1 MADSEEDDILEQQDD
16 DIFDEEE
23 LLRYYFNR
31 GFGYNNILHF
41 LRKYHSYTI
50 SYRTL
55 LRRLRKYGLKRRMNR
70 GGHLPQITH
79 EAVRQRIQGMINGPG
94 SAGGYRTVWH
104 SLELEGIRVPR
115 SVVQS
120 LLKELDPEG
129 SENRRRHR
137 LRRRRYVNPG
147 PNFVWHIDGYDKI
160 KPWGFPIHG
169 AIDGYSRCILWL
181 QVTCSNNAPDNIACL
196 YLTAV
201 STAEGCPVELITD
214 LGTENSIVPAI
225 QSYFR
230 GNSDAHRYVSSPRN
244 QRIEGWWSQFCKQRA
259 CWWRNFFKELESTGE
274 IDTTSEIKMEA
285 LWYSF
290 SVVLQN
296 DLDLVK
302 DHWNTHRIR
311 KSKFQTVAGRPDSL
325 YFLPEQTDTRDY
337 KNEVTNEAF
346 QDVSEHVVVRDY
358 SNVYTEY
365 FDYLT
370 EENGIQTPAEWTDA
384 LELYRFIL
392 YVCD

>member
-1 MADSEEDDILEQQDD
+1 MAADSEDDILGQQDG

-31 GFGYNNILHF
+31 GFGYNNILTF

-55 LRRLRKYGLKRRMNR
+55 LRRLRKYGLKRRNR
-70 GGHLPQITH
+70 DAYLPQITH
-79 EAVRQRIQGMINGPG
+79 DAVRQKIQGMINGPG

-129 SENRRRHR
+129 SENRKRHR

-147 PNFVWHIDGYDKI
+147 PNFAWHIDGYDKI

-169 AIDGYSRCILWL
+169 AIDGYSRRILWL
-181 QVTCSNNAPDNIACL
+181 QVTRSNNAPDNIACL

-201 STAEGCPVELITD
+201 NTAEGCPVELITD
-214 LGTENSIVPAI
+214 LGTENSIVAAI

-244 QRIEGWWSQFCKQRA
+244 QRIECWWSQFCKQRA
-259 CWWRNFFKELESTGE
+259 CWWRNFFKDLDSTGE
-274 IDTTSEIKMEA
+274 IDTASEIKMEA

-290 SVVLQN
+290 SGVLQN

-302 DHWNTHRIR
+302 EHWNTHRIR
-311 KSKFQTVAGRPDSL
+311 KSKFQTVAGRPDAL

-337 KNEVTNEAF
+337 KNEVTIEAF

-358 SNVYTEY
+358 SNEYTMY

-370 EENGIQTPAEWTDA
+370 EENDIQNPVEWTDA

-392 YVCD
+392 SVCD